1 MAINCK
7 DVKTRLMS
15 KINKSTGTRRTSRVN
30 ARNWTISGAGLPNIN
45 LLTEGKMWAGIR
57 KNWDY
62 LVLTFVLGVY
72 VMAAAAA
79 VITLMLA
86 LS

>member
-1 MAINCK
+1 
-7 DVKTRLMS
+7 
-15 KINKSTGTRRTSRVN
+15 
-30 ARNWTISGAGLPNIN
+30 
-45 LLTEGKMWAGIR
+45 MWAGIR

-62 LVLTFVLGVY
+62 LVLTFVLWVY

-86 LS
+86 LSQTF

>member
-1 MAINCK
+1 
-7 DVKTRLMS
+7 
-15 KINKSTGTRRTSRVN
+15 
-30 ARNWTISGAGLPNIN
+30 
-45 LLTEGKMWAGIR
+45 MWAGIR

-79 VITLMLA
+79 AIILMLA
-86 LS
+86 LSQTF

>member
-1 MAINCK
+1 
-7 DVKTRLMS
+7 
-15 KINKSTGTRRTSRVN
+15 
-30 ARNWTISGAGLPNIN
+30 
-45 LLTEGKMWAGIR
+45 MWAGIR

-72 VMAAAAA
+72 VMTAAAA

-86 LS
+86 LSQTF